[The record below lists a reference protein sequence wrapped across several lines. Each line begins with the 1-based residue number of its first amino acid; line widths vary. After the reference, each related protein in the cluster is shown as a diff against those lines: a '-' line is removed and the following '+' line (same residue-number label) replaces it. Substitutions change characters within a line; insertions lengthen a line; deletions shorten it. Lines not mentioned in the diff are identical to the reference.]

1 MSLSWCHLNVTY
13 YTRQHSF
20 ESEPKTQQIQSA
32 FCLEGD
38 GIDWHDPGKGTWH
51 NKHPETACNL
61 CENTRRSTGP
71 LSPFFHFATLQHGA
85 CNQLTRL
92 ESNQCTG
99 WSICRGKTLHWL
111 SLKWKF
117 WSHRCESNFSHL
129 FASLQISVMLQLCHN
144 WRIIIRQKDPEGSL
158 KNIGKNTASVQEIA
172 RLGCWSCQ
180 TSRSI
185 SGVCAPGTLVQPG
198 TGRAPSP
205 RNEFA
210 MIFQEPTKASILTV
224 QTQTMQ
230 VLCYPL
236 KDPWMIVLTWWFWV
250 WPFRSSFFSFSEP
263 KFAQILTNMYKNA
276 AESKY
281 SGLKLR
287 FFCWAQNGPIGG
299 CAQLAKNM
307 GWPAACW
314 SMQCKEK
321 ALLVLWQGP

>member
-1 MSLSWCHLNVTY
+1 MLVSLCHLNVTY

-38 GIDWHDPGKGTWH
+38 GIDWHDPGNGTCH
-51 NKHPETACNL
+51 NKHPQTACRL
-61 CENTRRSTGP
+61 CKPNPSFNACGP
-71 LSPFFHFATLQHGA
+71 LSSPFFHFATLQHGA

-205 RNEFA
+205 KNEFA
-210 MIFQEPTKASILTV
+210 MVAGTIQHFNIDGTNYAGIMLPSQGPLDDRFDMVILGMAFLEARVRSFRFQNPSLPKFWQTCTKMQQNRSILDWNCDFFAEHKMV
-224 QTQTMQ
+224 Q
-230 VLCYPL
+230 
-236 KDPWMIVLTWWFWV
+236 
-250 WPFRSSFFSFSEP
+250 
-263 KFAQILTNMYKNA
+263 
-276 AESKY
+276 
-281 SGLKLR
+281 
-287 FFCWAQNGPIGG
+287 
-299 CAQLAKNM
+299 
-307 GWPAACW
+307 
-314 SMQCKEK
+314 
-321 ALLVLWQGP
+321 LVDVPS